1 MRLIICGNGFD
12 LHHGYKTGYYDY
24 RNFLLENYPDSCS
37 AFEDFPYINLS
48 GSDKWS
54 DLEQSLT
61 IGYEECIENAVDEGY
76 PDWNDNSDSR
86 WHGIDI
92 DLKEQTKF
100 IFDFTGRYFF
110 QWLTDTDF
118 SDPQEL
124 MDLDANDCYLTFN
137 YTSTLEKVYNIKP
150 ENIMHIHG
158 QIDFVDETGEL
169 TKSIGDITTTG
180 QVEVTE
186 EIQFG
191 SVENNGETIKAEME
205 RKYGQDDFYGASIE
219 PGIYN
224 IIEFCKVASKNL
236 EMNYDSLNNFIN
248 NNVIEEVVVMGHSLI
263 GVDCPYYVD
272 IIVPVLKDCQWVFYW
287 HFDSD
292 KYAIEEFINRFSIDN
307 FSLVAW

>member
-118 SDPQEL
+118 SDPREL

-137 YTSTLEKVYNIKP
+137 YTSTLEKVYNIKS

-158 QIDFVDETGEL
+158 QIDFVDELSEL
-169 TKSIGDITTTG
+169 TRNIGDITTENI
-180 QVEVTE
+180 EVTE
-186 EIQFG
+186 DLQFG
-191 SVENNGETIKAEME
+191 SVDNNGETIKAEME

-236 EMNYDSLNNFIN
+236 EMNYDSMNNFITN
-248 NNVIEEVVVMGHSLI
+248 DDIDEVVVMGHSLI
-263 GVDCPYYVD
+263 GVDYPYYAD
-272 IIVPVLKDCQWVFYW
+272 IIVPKLKDCRWVFHW
-287 HFDSD
+287 HSNSD
-292 KYAIEEFINRFSIDN
+292 KKDIEKFIKNFSIN
-307 FSLVAW
+307 NYSLVEW

>member
-263 GVDCPYYVD
+263 GVDCPYYAD
-272 IIVPVLKDCQWVFYW
+272 IIVPKLKDCRWVFHW
-287 HFDSD
+287 HFNSD
-292 KYAIEEFINRFSIDN
+292 KKDIEKFIKKFSIN
-307 FSLVAW
+307 NYSLVEW

>member
-118 SDPQEL
+118 SDPREL

-263 GVDCPYYVD
+263 GVDCPYYAD
-272 IIVPVLKDCQWVFYW
+272 IIVPKLKDCRWVFHW
-287 HFDSD
+287 HFNSD
-292 KYAIEEFINRFSIDN
+292 KKDIEEFIKKFSIN
-307 FSLVAW
+307 NYSLVEW

>member
-118 SDPQEL
+118 SDPREL

-137 YTSTLEKVYNIKP
+137 YTSTLEKVYNIKS

-158 QIDFVDETGEL
+158 QIDFVDEL
-169 TKSIGDITTTG
+169 S
-180 QVEVTE
+180 
-186 EIQFG
+186 
-191 SVENNGETIKAEME
+191 
-205 RKYGQDDFYGASIE
+205 
-219 PGIYN
+219 
-224 IIEFCKVASKNL
+224 
-236 EMNYDSLNNFIN
+236 
-248 NNVIEEVVVMGHSLI
+248 
-263 GVDCPYYVD
+263 
-272 IIVPVLKDCQWVFYW
+272 
-287 HFDSD
+287 
-292 KYAIEEFINRFSIDN
+292 
-307 FSLVAW
+307 

>member
-24 RNFLLENYPDSCS
+24 RNFLVEHYPDSCN

-61 IGYEECIENAVDEGY
+61 ISYEECIENAIDEGY
-76 PDWNDNSDSR
+76 PDWNDDSDSR

-92 DLKEQTKF
+92 DLEEQTKF

-263 GVDCPYYVD
+263 GVDCPYYAD
-272 IIVPVLKDCQWVFYW
+272 IIVPKLKDCRWVFHW
-287 HFDSD
+287 HFNSD
-292 KYAIEEFINRFSIDN
+292 KKDIEKFIKKFSIN
-307 FSLVAW
+307 NYSLVEW

>member
-263 GVDCPYYVD
+263 GVDCPYYAD
-272 IIVPVLKDCQWVFYW
+272 IIVPKLKDCRWVFHW
-287 HFDSD
+287 HFNSD
-292 KYAIEEFINRFSIDN
+292 KKDIEEFIKKFSIN
-307 FSLVAW
+307 NYSLVEW

>member
-24 RNFLLENYPDSCS
+24 RNFLVEHYPDSCN

-61 IGYEECIENAVDEGY
+61 ISYEECIENAIDEGY
-76 PDWNDNSDSR
+76 PDWNDDSDSR

-92 DLKEQTKF
+92 DLEEQTKF

-263 GVDCPYYVD
+263 GVDCPYYAD
-272 IIVPVLKDCQWVFYW
+272 IIVPKLKDCRWVFHW
-287 HFDSD
+287 HFNSD
-292 KYAIEEFINRFSIDN
+292 KKAIEEFIKKFSIN
-307 FSLVAW
+307 NYSLVEW

>member
-24 RNFLLENYPDSCS
+24 RNFLVEHYPDSCN

-61 IGYEECIENAVDEGY
+61 ISYEECIENAIDEGY
-76 PDWNDNSDSR
+76 PDWNDDSDSR

-92 DLKEQTKF
+92 DLEEQTKF

-137 YTSTLEKVYNIKP
+137 YTSTLEKVYNIKS

-158 QIDFVDETGEL
+158 QIDFVDKSGEIARNIRD
-169 TKSIGDITTTG
+169 STTG
-180 QVEVTE
+180 NVEATE
-186 EIQFG
+186 GIQFG
-191 SVENNGETIKAEME
+191 SVENNGETIKEEME

-248 NNVIEEVVVMGHSLI
+248 NNVIEEVVVMGHL
-263 GVDCPYYVD
+263 
-272 IIVPVLKDCQWVFYW
+272 F
-287 HFDSD
+287 
-292 KYAIEEFINRFSIDN
+292 
-307 FSLVAW
+307 VAR

>member
-76 PDWNDNSDSR
+76 PNWNDDSDSR
-86 WHGIDI
+86 WHGIEI
-92 DLKEQTKF
+92 DLEEQTKF
-100 IFDFTGRYFF
+100 IFDFTGLYFL
-110 QWLTDTDF
+110 QWFTHTDF
-118 SDPQEL
+118 SEPQKL
-124 MDLDANDCYLTFN
+124 MDLDNNDCYLTFN
-137 YTSTLEKVYNIKP
+137 YTSTLEKVYNIKS

-158 QIDFVDETGEL
+158 QIDFVEESVEL
-169 TKSIGDITTTG
+169 ARNIGDTNGNIEATKG
-180 QVEVTE
+180 
-186 EIQFG
+186 IQFG

-219 PGIYN
+219 SGIYN

-236 EMNYDSLNNFIN
+236 EMNYDSLKNFIN
-248 NNVIEEVVVMGHSLI
+248 IDDIEEVVVMGHSLI
-263 GVDCPYYVD
+263 GVDCPYYAD
-272 IIVPVLKDCQWVFYW
+272 IIVPNLKDCRWVFHW
-287 HFDSD
+287 HFNSD
-292 KYAIEEFINRFSIDN
+292 KKDIEEFIKKFSIN
-307 FSLVAW
+307 NYFLVEW

>member
-24 RNFLLENYPDSCS
+24 RNFLVEHYPDSCN

-61 IGYEECIENAVDEGY
+61 ISYEECIENAIDEGY
-76 PDWNDNSDSR
+76 PDWNDDSDSR

-92 DLKEQTKF
+92 DLEEQTKF

-263 GVDCPYYVD
+263 GVDCPYYAD
-272 IIVPVLKDCQWVFYW
+272 IIVPNLKDCRWVFHW
-287 HFDSD
+287 HFNSD
-292 KYAIEEFINRFSIDN
+292 KKDIEKFIKKFSIN
-307 FSLVAW
+307 NYSLVEW